1 MTVQLRAHHLL
12 CMLTFV
18 GEGYTP
24 AFTDNYRGIA
34 ERLSAGEDIE
44 IVSGP
49 DDICAPL
56 MQGEAPHCLRASVT
70 ERDAAATEAIARLL
84 GRAMEPG
91 AILTPDTE
99 LLQTLRQNFAAGSIR
114 SACSGC
120 EWEAFCGRIARDGF
134 DGTLVGSAVEG
145 RSTVQAGKV
154 SGTAVRPPA

>member
-1 MTVQLRAHHLL
+1 
-12 CMLTFV
+12 MLTFV

-56 MQGEAPHCLRASVT
+56 MQGEAPHCLNASVAA
-70 ERDAAATEAIARLL
+70 RDAAAIEAVARLL
-84 GRAMEPG
+84 GGAIEPG
-91 AILTPDTE
+91 AILLLDAG
-99 LLQTLRQNFAAGSIR
+99 LLQTLRQNFAAGTIR

-120 EWEAFCGRIARDGF
+120 EWEAFCDRIARDGF
-134 DGTLVGSAVEG
+134 DGTLVGSNVE
-145 RSTVQAGKV
+145 RRTFERTRKAL
-154 SGTAVRPPA
+154 